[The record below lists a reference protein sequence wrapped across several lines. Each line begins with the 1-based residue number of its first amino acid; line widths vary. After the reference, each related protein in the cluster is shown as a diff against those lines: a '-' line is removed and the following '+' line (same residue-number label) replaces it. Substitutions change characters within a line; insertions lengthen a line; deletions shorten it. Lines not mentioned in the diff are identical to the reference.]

1 MDDGDIRPAKPPSLS
16 LTGLI
21 AGALLWAIAMD
32 ASSLLGVYLRNR
44 LETPHLSTIL
54 LIFFLGALPG
64 WITAIILCQPALAR
78 LGKMAGLAA
87 AFVVL
92 CGSTIAWTAF
102 AFAMQYRLFYAH
114 WHDPLTTVRGLY
126 QFSFTT
132 VAAVYQFLV
141 LGTPLYLPAGILCL
155 AAASLLIARRKR

>member
-1 MDDGDIRPAKPPSLS
+1 MDDGEIRLVKPSSLS
-16 LTGLI
+16 LAGLM

-44 LETPHLSTIL
+44 LETPYLSTIL

-64 WITAIILCQPALAR
+64 WITAVILCRPLLVR
-78 LGKMAGLAA
+78 LGQMARLAA
-87 AFVVL
+87 AFVLL

-102 AFAMQYRLFYAH
+102 AFAMQYRLFYAQ

-132 VAAVYQFLV
+132 AAAVYQFLV